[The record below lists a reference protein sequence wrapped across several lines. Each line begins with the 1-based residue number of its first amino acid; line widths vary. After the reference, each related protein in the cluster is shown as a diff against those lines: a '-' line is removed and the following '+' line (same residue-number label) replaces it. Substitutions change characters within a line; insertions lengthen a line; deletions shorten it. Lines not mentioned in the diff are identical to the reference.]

1 MRTRKP
7 YSRKKKPNPIAKNLN
22 KFNKP
27 SVVPDK
33 HKEGIEKDRN
43 KVDGYKSRKITR
55 VAEEE

>member
-27 SVVPDK
+27 SIVP
-33 HKEGIEKDRN
+33 N
-43 KVDGYKSRKITR
+43 KREEERQKGM
-55 VAEEE
+55 VAELAAYYKGIPNDSD